1 MSSRNE
7 KLSKHIL
14 RKTYV
19 GIHWENTLPLRVGKK
34 WYVSIVVWQHV
45 ITTFELWVKVAKNPN
60 VTPQLPLQVSTRIQT
75 NRLNQIQYPNASI
88 MKYHHIKKTSNT
100 PSTNHRRISNTHGV
114 TTLTPLADLETWPV
128 VLREAHSASSSPC
141 PVRLHALSKK
151 EILRGGN
158 LIYIYDV
165 YVYIYIFLCHIIWT
179 YLYIYNMY
187 YMCISYLYSI
197 TFPLLIV
204 KCAFR
209 NAQRV
214 RKLMEV
220 DN

>member
-1 MSSRNE
+1 
-7 KLSKHIL
+7 
-14 RKTYV
+14 
-19 GIHWENTLPLRVGKK
+19 
-34 WYVSIVVWQHV
+34 
-45 ITTFELWVKVAKNPN
+45 
-60 VTPQLPLQVSTRIQT
+60 
-75 NRLNQIQYPNASI
+75 

-165 YVYIYIFLCHIIWT
+165 CMYIYIYKFMPYYMDIS
-179 YLYIYNMY
+179 LYIYNVLY
-187 YMCISYLYSI
+187 VYIISIFHHIPIADCQMRISKRPKSQKAHGGGQL
-197 TFPLLIV
+197 TPPRLLPFTQVKHNPFLHVPLPWLRKEWSFTVVRNSNNNQLIQTQLTNF
-204 KCAFR
+204 CSSLWISLR
-209 NAQRV
+209 NHTTQS
-214 RKLMEV
+214 LNWSFLNFYHFHEEETHP
-220 DN
+220 